1 MLNKYKL
8 KVNNIDDI
16 FSYSYVM
23 FDKDYKL
30 CLIKVSDD
38 KFRIKKEVQN
48 FVNTCQY
55 NVEDLEAFLKEFNN
69 KYFVEKI
76 AEYRHF
82 CLFEIKRTKNLNMVL
97 AKSDKIMRND
107 DRFLLGGDSD

>member
-8 KVNNIDDI
+8 RINEVDDI

-23 FDKDYKL
+23 FDTNYKL

-38 KFRIKKEVQN
+38 KFRIKKEVQK
-48 FVNTCQY
+48 FIDTCLY
-55 NVEDLEAFLKEFNN
+55 KVEDLEEFLKEFNK
-69 KYFVEKI
+69 KYFVEKV

-97 AKSDKIMRND
+97 AKSNKIVENNN
-107 DRFLLGGDSD
+107 FSLGSDLD